1 MNNISSWYYDPG
13 DPVSSPPMPPL
24 EPRVR
29 AQTAGYFGGHIV
41 LGLVSASLGPTLPW
55 LAAKL
60 ASEPEALGLLFT
72 ARGVG
77 YLLGSLACGRLY
89 DRRPA
94 HPLLITAILMLA
106 ACMATVPFLPS
117 RAALL
122 GIMLIIGGAQGLLD
136 VGNNTTLVRVH
147 GATVAPFM
155 NALHCF
161 YGVGAM
167 ISPVIVA
174 AAGGLDS
181 AYWIL
186 AMSLLPAAG
195 WLAMCASPIV
205 SKPPTNPA
213 THDEPD
219 PTATEKVLGAFVVL
233 FLFCQGA
240 ESGFGGWIY
249 VIAGDRG
256 FSEGDAAKLL
266 SSFWATFTI
275 GRVLAIG
282 IATRVRPK
290 WMLTIDLFGALV
302 CTTVLLT
309 VPGPTGLWLG
319 TLGLGLSL
327 ASVFPAALALAGEY
341 LPLTGTVTS
350 RIFVGASV
358 GTITMPWLIGESFVL
373 GGQAPILAV
382 LLNLA
387 CATAVFVL
395 IVTWLRA

>member
-1 MNNISSWYYDPG
+1 MA
-13 DPVSSPPMPPL
+13 PL
-24 EPRVR
+24 EPRAR

-55 LAAKL
+55 LAATI
-60 ASEPEALGLLFT
+60 ACEPEALGLLFT

-94 HPLLITAILMLA
+94 HPLLTTAILLMA
-106 ACMATVPFLPS
+106 ASMATVPFLPS
-117 RAALL
+117 RIALL
-122 GIMLIIGGAQGLLD
+122 GVMLIIGSAQGLLD
-136 VGNNTTLVRVH
+136 VGNNTMLVRVH
-147 GATVAPFM
+147 GAKVAPFM

-167 ISPVIVA
+167 ISPVIVN

-195 WLAMCASPIV
+195 WLSMVASPIAA
-205 SKPPTNPA
+205 PPA
-213 THDEPD
+213 TSSATRDESSHTPIL
-219 PTATEKVLGAFVVL
+219 AAFVLL
-233 FLFCQGA
+233 FVFCQGA
-240 ESGFGGWIY
+240 EAGFGGWIY

-256 FSEGDAAKLL
+256 FSDDAAARLL
-266 SSFWATFTI
+266 ASFWAVFTI
-275 GRVLAIG
+275 GRVISIG
-282 IATRVRPK
+282 VATHARPK
-290 WMLTIDLFGALV
+290 WMLTIDLLVALAS
-302 CTTVLLT
+302 TTVLLIL
-309 VPGPTGLWLG
+309 PGPIGLWLG

-327 ASVFPAALALAGEY
+327 ASVFPAALALAGET

-358 GTITMPWLIGESFVL
+358 GTITMPWLIGESFTL
-373 GGQAPILAV
+373 GASAPMLTV

-387 CATAVFVL
+387 SASAVFVL
-395 IVTWLRA
+395 IVTRLRA

>member
-1 MNNISSWYYDPG
+1 M
-13 DPVSSPPMPPL
+13 SSP
-24 EPRVR
+24 EPRAR

-60 ASEPEALGLLFT
+60 ATQPEALGLLFT
-72 ARGVG
+72 ARGLG

-94 HPLLITAILMLA
+94 HPSLITAILLLA
-106 ACMATVPFLPS
+106 TSMGIVPLLPS
-117 RAALL
+117 RASLL
-122 GIMLIIGGAQGLLD
+122 GIMLVVGGAQGLLD

-147 GATVAPFM
+147 GAKVAPFM

-167 ISPVIVA
+167 ISPVIVD

-186 AMSLLPAAG
+186 ALSLLPAAG
-195 WLAMCASPIV
+195 WLAMVASPRLPGPLASQATPDESGRSTIV
-205 SKPPTNPA
+205 
-213 THDEPD
+213 
-219 PTATEKVLGAFVVL
+219 GAFVLL

-249 VIAGDRG
+249 VIAGDHG
-256 FSEGDAAKLL
+256 FSDGAAARLL
-266 SSFWATFTI
+266 SSFWAAFTI
-275 GRVLAIG
+275 GRVLAIFV
-282 IATRVRPK
+282 ATRVRPK
-290 WMLTIDLFGALV
+290 HMLAMDLLGALAS
-302 CTTVLLT
+302 TTVLLV
-309 VPGPTGLWLG
+309 VPGPAGLWIG
-319 TLGLGLSL
+319 SLGLGLSL

-341 LPLTGTVTS
+341 VPLTGTVTS

-358 GTITMPWLIGESFVL
+358 GTISMPWLIGESFAL
-373 GGQAPILAV
+373 GPLAPIFAV

-387 CATAVFVL
+387 GAAAVFVL
-395 IVTWLRA
+395 IVTRLRA

>member
-1 MNNISSWYYDPG
+1 
-13 DPVSSPPMPPL
+13 
-24 EPRVR
+24 
-29 AQTAGYFGGHIV
+29 
-41 LGLVSASLGPTLPW
+41 
-55 LAAKL
+55 
-60 ASEPEALGLLFT
+60 
-72 ARGVG
+72 VG

-94 HPLLITAILMLA
+94 HPLLITAILLLA
-106 ACMATVPFLPS
+106 ASMATVPFLPS

-122 GIMLIIGGAQGLLD
+122 GIMLVIGGAQGLLD

-147 GATVAPFM
+147 GTKVAPFM

-181 AYWIL
+181 AYFIL

-195 WLAMCASPIV
+195 WLAMCSSPIV
-205 SKPPTNPA
+205 PAPSASHAAHEESGPT
-213 THDEPD
+213 
-219 PTATEKVLGAFVVL
+219 PTGKILGAFVLL

-256 FSEGDAAKLL
+256 FSDGAAAELL
-266 SSFWATFTI
+266 SSFWAAFTI

-282 IATRVRPK
+282 IATRVRPN
-290 WMLTIDLFGALV
+290 WMLTIDLLGALA
-302 CTTVLLT
+302 CTTVMLI
-309 VPGPTGLWLG
+309 VPSPTGLWLG

-341 LPLTGTVTS
+341 LPLNGTVTS
-350 RIFVGASV
+350 RIFVGASA
-358 GTITMPWLIGESFVL
+358 GTITMPWVIGESFVL
-373 GGQAPILAV
+373 GAEAPVLAV

-387 CATAVFVL
+387 GAAAVFLL
-395 IVTWLRA
+395 ILTRMRQHGPSDNAGVTTDGHENLRTR

>member
-1 MNNISSWYYDPG
+1 
-13 DPVSSPPMPPL
+13 MPSL
-24 EPRVR
+24 EPRAR

-60 ASEPEALGLLFT
+60 ATQPEGLGLLFT
-72 ARGVG
+72 ARGLG

-94 HPLLITAILMLA
+94 HPLLILAIVVLA
-106 ACMATVPFLPS
+106 ASMAVVPLLPS

-122 GIMLIIGGAQGLLD
+122 GIMLIVGGAQGLLD
-136 VGNNTTLVRVH
+136 VGNNTMLVRVH
-147 GATVAPFM
+147 GAKVAPFM

-167 ISPVIVA
+167 ISPVIVD

-195 WLAMCASPIV
+195 WLAMCTSPIV
-205 SKPPTNPA
+205 HASATQVETGPTLIK
-213 THDEPD
+213 
-219 PTATEKVLGAFVVL
+219 KVLGAFVLL

-249 VIAGDRG
+249 VIAQDHG
-256 FSEGDAAKLL
+256 FSEGAAAKLL

-275 GRVLAIG
+275 GRVLAIVV
-282 IATRVRPK
+282 ATRVRPK
-290 WMLTIDLFGALV
+290 HMLTIDLLGAIA
-302 CTTVLLT
+302 CTIVLLT
-309 VPGPTGLWLG
+309 VPGPAGLWIG
-319 TLGLGLSL
+319 TIVLGLAL
-327 ASVFPAALALAGEY
+327 ASVFPASLALAGEY

-358 GTITMPWLIGESFVL
+358 GTISMPWLIGESFAL
-373 GGQAPILAV
+373 GSAAPMLTV

-387 CATAVFVL
+387 GAALVFVW
-395 IVTWLRA
+395 IVTRLRT

>member
-1 MNNISSWYYDPG
+1 MA
-13 DPVSSPPMPPL
+13 PL
-24 EPRVR
+24 EPRAR

-55 LAAKL
+55 LAAKI
-60 ASEPEALGLLFT
+60 ACEPEALGLLFT

-94 HPLLITAILMLA
+94 HPLLTTAILLMA
-106 ACMATVPFLPS
+106 ASMATVPFLPS
-117 RAALL
+117 RIALL
-122 GIMLIIGGAQGLLD
+122 GVMLIIGSAQGLLD
-136 VGNNTTLVRVH
+136 VGNNTMLVRVH
-147 GATVAPFM
+147 GAKVAPFM

-167 ISPVIVA
+167 ISPVIVN

-195 WLAMCASPIV
+195 WLSMVASPIAA
-205 SKPPTNPA
+205 PPA
-213 THDEPD
+213 TSSATRDESSHTPIL
-219 PTATEKVLGAFVVL
+219 AAFVLL
-233 FLFCQGA
+233 FVFCQGA
-240 ESGFGGWIY
+240 EAGFGGWIY

-256 FSEGDAAKLL
+256 FSDDAAARLL
-266 SSFWATFTI
+266 ASFWAVFTI
-275 GRVLAIG
+275 GRVISIG
-282 IATRVRPK
+282 VATHARPK
-290 WMLTIDLFGALV
+290 WMLTIDLLGALAS
-302 CTTVLLT
+302 TTVLLIL
-309 VPGPTGLWLG
+309 PGPIGLWLG

-327 ASVFPAALALAGEY
+327 ASVFPAALALAGET
-341 LPLTGTVTS
+341 LLLTGTVTS

-358 GTITMPWLIGESFVL
+358 GTITMPWLIGESFTL
-373 GGQAPILAV
+373 GASAPMLTV

-387 CATAVFVL
+387 SASAVFVL
-395 IVTWLRA
+395 IVTRLRA

>member
-1 MNNISSWYYDPG
+1 
-13 DPVSSPPMPPL
+13 V
-24 EPRVR
+24 
-29 AQTAGYFGGHIV
+29 
-41 LGLVSASLGPTLPW
+41 
-55 LAAKL
+55 
-60 ASEPEALGLLFT
+60 
-72 ARGVG
+72 
-77 YLLGSLACGRLY
+77 
-89 DRRPA
+89 
-94 HPLLITAILMLA
+94 
-106 ACMATVPFLPS
+106 
-117 RAALL
+117 
-122 GIMLIIGGAQGLLD
+122 IGGAQGLLD
-136 VGNNTTLVRVH
+136 VGNNTVLVRVH
-147 GATVAPFM
+147 GAKVAPFM

-186 AMSLLPAAG
+186 ALSLLPAAG
-195 WLAMCASPIV
+195 WLAMCASP
-205 SKPPTNPA
+205 SSSTPA
-213 THDEPD
+213 ASHSTSDNLEHTPI
-219 PTATEKVLGAFVVL
+219 LGAFVVL

-249 VIAGDRG
+249 VIAGNHG
-256 FSEGDAAKLL
+256 FSDAAAAELL
-266 SSFWATFTI
+266 SSFWAAFTI

-290 WMLTIDLFGALV
+290 WMLTIDLLGALG
-302 CTTVLLT
+302 CTTVLLI
-309 VPGPTGLWLG
+309 VPSPTGLWLG

-358 GTITMPWLIGESFVL
+358 GTITMPWVIGESFVL

-387 CATAVFVL
+387 GATAVFVL
-395 IVTWLRA
+395 IVTRLRA

>member
-1 MNNISSWYYDPG
+1 MSSI
-13 DPVSSPPMPPL
+13 
-24 EPRVR
+24 EPRAR

-60 ASEPEALGLLFT
+60 ATPPEALGLLFT
-72 ARGVG
+72 ARGLG

-94 HPLLITAILMLA
+94 HPLLITAILLLA
-106 ACMATVPFLPS
+106 ASMAVVPFLPS

-122 GIMLIIGGAQGLLD
+122 GIMLVIGGAQGLLD
-136 VGNNTTLVRVH
+136 VSNNTTLVRVH
-147 GATVAPFM
+147 GAKVAPFM

-167 ISPVIVA
+167 ISPVIVD

-195 WLAMCASPIV
+195 WLAMCTSPIV
-205 SKPPTNPA
+205 PGPA
-213 THDEPD
+213 ASHTAQRD
-219 PTATEKVLGAFVVL
+219 PGPSATDKILGAFVLL

-240 ESGFGGWIY
+240 EAGFGGWIY
-249 VIAGDRG
+249 VIAGGRG
-256 FSEGDAAKLL
+256 FSDGAAATLL
-266 SSFWATFTI
+266 SSFWAAFTI
-275 GRVLAIG
+275 GRVLG
-282 IATRVRPK
+282 IVVATRVRPK
-290 WMLTIDLFGALV
+290 WMLTIDLLGALAS
-302 CTTVLLT
+302 TTILLAA
-309 VPGPTGLWLG
+309 PGPAGLWLG

-358 GTITMPWLIGESFVL
+358 GTITTPWLIGESFVL
-373 GGQAPILAV
+373 GPLAPMLTV
-382 LLNLA
+382 LLSLA
-387 CATAVFVL
+387 SATAVFAV
-395 IVTWLRA
+395 IMTRLRA

>member
-1 MNNISSWYYDPG
+1 MAG
-13 DPVSSPPMPPL
+13 TSPLMFSL
-24 EPRVR
+24 EPRAR

-55 LAAKL
+55 LASKIATQ
-60 ASEPEALGLLFT
+60 PEALGLLFT

-94 HPLLITAILMLA
+94 HPLLITAILLLA
-106 ACMATVPFLPS
+106 ASMATVPFLPS

-122 GIMLIIGGAQGLLD
+122 GVMLIIGGAQGLLD
-136 VGNNTTLVRVH
+136 VGNNTMLVRVH
-147 GATVAPFM
+147 AEKVAPFM

-167 ISPVIVA
+167 ISPVIVN

-195 WLAMCASPIV
+195 WLTMCASPIV
-205 SKPPTNPA
+205 SAPSA
-213 THDEPD
+213 SHAAHEESG
-219 PTATEKVLGAFVVL
+219 PTAILGAFVLL

-256 FSEGDAAKLL
+256 FSDGAAAELL
-266 SSFWATFTI
+266 SSFWAAFTI

-290 WMLTIDLFGALV
+290 WMLTIDLLGALG
-302 CTTVLLT
+302 CTTVLLI
-309 VPGPTGLWLG
+309 VPSPTGLWLG

-327 ASVFPAALALAGEY
+327 ASVFPAALALAGEH
-341 LPLTGTVTS
+341 LPLNGAVTS

-358 GTITMPWLIGESFVL
+358 GTITMPWVIGESFVL
-373 GGQAPILAV
+373 GAQAPVLAV

-387 CATAVFVL
+387 AATAVFVL
-395 IVTWLRA
+395 IVTRMRA

>member
-1 MNNISSWYYDPG
+1 MA
-13 DPVSSPPMPPL
+13 PL
-24 EPRVR
+24 EPRAR

-55 LAAKL
+55 LAATI
-60 ASEPEALGLLFT
+60 ACEPEALGLLFT

-94 HPLLITAILMLA
+94 HPLLTTAILLMA
-106 ACMATVPFLPS
+106 ASMATVPFLPS
-117 RAALL
+117 RIALL
-122 GIMLIIGGAQGLLD
+122 GVMLIIGSAQGLLD
-136 VGNNTTLVRVH
+136 VGNNTMLVRVH
-147 GATVAPFM
+147 GAKVAPFM

-167 ISPVIVA
+167 ISPVIVN

-195 WLAMCASPIV
+195 WLSMVASPIAA
-205 SKPPTNPA
+205 PPA
-213 THDEPD
+213 TSSATRDESSHTPIL
-219 PTATEKVLGAFVVL
+219 AAFVLL
-233 FLFCQGA
+233 FVFCQGA
-240 ESGFGGWIY
+240 EAGFGGWIY

-256 FSEGDAAKLL
+256 FSDDAAARLL
-266 SSFWATFTI
+266 ASFWAVFTI
-275 GRVLAIG
+275 GRVISIG
-282 IATRVRPK
+282 VATHARPK
-290 WMLTIDLFGALV
+290 WMLTIDLLGALAS
-302 CTTVLLT
+302 TTVLLIL
-309 VPGPTGLWLG
+309 PGPIGLWLG

-327 ASVFPAALALAGEY
+327 ASVFPAALALAGET

-358 GTITMPWLIGESFVL
+358 GTITMPWLIGESFTL
-373 GGQAPILAV
+373 GASAPMLTV

-387 CATAVFVL
+387 SASAVFVL
-395 IVTWLRA
+395 IVTRLRA

>member
-1 MNNISSWYYDPG
+1 MLD
-13 DPVSSPPMPPL
+13 VCSPPMAPL
-24 EPRVR
+24 EPRAR
-29 AQTAGYFGGHIV
+29 AQTAGYFGGHIA

-94 HPLLITAILMLA
+94 HPLLITAIMLLA
-106 ACMATVPFLPS
+106 ASMAIVPLLPS

-122 GIMLIIGGAQGLLD
+122 GIMLVIGGAQGLLD
-136 VGNNTTLVRVH
+136 VGNNTMLMRVH
-147 GATVAPFM
+147 GAAVAPFM

-167 ISPVIVA
+167 ISPVIVN

-195 WLAMCASPIV
+195 WLAMCASPV
-205 SKPPTNPA
+205 VPRPAASHTTRDGSKHTPI
-213 THDEPD
+213 
-219 PTATEKVLGAFVVL
+219 LSAFVLL
-233 FLFCQGA
+233 FLFSQGA

-249 VIAGDRG
+249 VIAGERG
-256 FSEGDAAKLL
+256 FSDGAAANLL
-266 SSFWATFTI
+266 SSFWAAFTI
-275 GRVLAIG
+275 GRVLAIVV
-282 IATRVRPK
+282 ATRVRPK
-290 WMLTIDLFGALV
+290 WMLTIDLLGALAS
-302 CTTVLLT
+302 TTVLLT

-319 TLGLGLSL
+319 SLGLGLSL

-341 LPLTGTVTS
+341 LPLTGAVTS
-350 RIFVGASV
+350 SIFVGASV
-358 GTITMPWLIGESFVL
+358 GTITMPWILGESFVL
-373 GGQAPILAV
+373 GPQAPILAV

-387 CATAVFVL
+387 SATAVFVL
-395 IVTWLRA
+395 IVTRMRA

>member
-1 MNNISSWYYDPG
+1 VPS
-13 DPVSSPPMPPL
+13 L
-24 EPRVR
+24 EPRAR
-29 AQTAGYFGGHIV
+29 AQTLGYFGGHIV

-60 ASEPEALGLLFT
+60 ATSPETLGLLFT
-72 ARGVG
+72 ARGLG

-94 HPLLITAILMLA
+94 HPLLMLA
-106 ACMATVPFLPS
+106 IVVLAASMAVVPLLPS

-122 GIMLIIGGAQGLLD
+122 GIMLLVGGAQALLD
-136 VGNNTTLVRVH
+136 VGNNTMLVRVH

-167 ISPVIVA
+167 FSPVIVD

-186 AMSLLPAAG
+186 AMCLLPAAG
-195 WLAMCASPIV
+195 WLAMCTSPSV
-205 SKPPTNPA
+205 QPAA
-213 THDEPD
+213 THDASDGASVRPVLQK
-219 PTATEKVLGAFVVL
+219 TLGAFVLL

-240 ESGFGGWIY
+240 ESSLGAWIY
-249 VIAGDRG
+249 VIAKDLG
-256 FSEGDAAKLL
+256 FTDGAAANLL

-275 GRVLAIG
+275 GRVLAICV
-282 IATRVRPK
+282 AMRVRPK
-290 WMLTIDLFGALV
+290 SMLTIDLLGASAS
-302 CTTVLLT
+302 TIVLIT
-309 VPGPTGLWLG
+309 VPGPAGLWIG
-319 TLGLGLSL
+319 TLGLGLAL
-327 ASVFPAALALAGEY
+327 ASVFPAALALASEY
-341 LPLTGTVTS
+341 LPLTGAVTS

-358 GTITMPWLIGESFVL
+358 GTISMPWLIGESFTL
-373 GGQAPILAV
+373 GPAAPIVAI

-387 CATAVFVL
+387 SAGLVFTL
-395 IVTWLRA
+395 IVTRLRAPA

>member
-1 MNNISSWYYDPG
+1 MA
-13 DPVSSPPMPPL
+13 PL
-24 EPRVR
+24 EPRAR

-55 LAAKL
+55 LAAKI
-60 ASEPEALGLLFT
+60 ACEPEALGLLFT

-94 HPLLITAILMLA
+94 HPLLTTAILLMA
-106 ACMATVPFLPS
+106 ASMATVPFLPS
-117 RAALL
+117 RIALL
-122 GIMLIIGGAQGLLD
+122 GVMLIIGSAQGLLD
-136 VGNNTTLVRVH
+136 VGNNTMLVRVH
-147 GATVAPFM
+147 GAKVAPFM

-167 ISPVIVA
+167 ISPVIVN

-195 WLAMCASPIV
+195 WLSMVASPIAA
-205 SKPPTNPA
+205 PPA
-213 THDEPD
+213 TSSATRDESSHTPIL
-219 PTATEKVLGAFVVL
+219 AAFVLL
-233 FLFCQGA
+233 FVFCQGA
-240 ESGFGGWIY
+240 EAGFGGWIY

-256 FSEGDAAKLL
+256 FSDDAAARLL
-266 SSFWATFTI
+266 ASFWAVFTI
-275 GRVLAIG
+275 GRVISIG
-282 IATRVRPK
+282 VATHARPK
-290 WMLTIDLFGALV
+290 WMLTIDLLGALAS
-302 CTTVLLT
+302 TTVLLIL
-309 VPGPTGLWLG
+309 PGPIGLWLG

-327 ASVFPAALALAGEY
+327 ASVFPAALALAGET

-358 GTITMPWLIGESFVL
+358 GTITMPWLIGESFTL
-373 GGQAPILAV
+373 GASAPMLTV

-387 CATAVFVL
+387 SASAVFVL
-395 IVTWLRA
+395 IVTRLRA